1 MKFTNAAGTQEFY
14 NSLERTKSRGIP
26 QGSEGASLNEA
37 KLWLPQPVWVL
48 KGRRFK
54 QPWKWW
60 ALGAR
65 YQNVPDILSI
75 EGYWEAQLQHRHANE
90 NSALWLPDFY

>member
-26 QGSEGASLNEA
+26 QGSEGASINEA

-48 KGRRFK
+48 KVRRFK
-54 QPWKWW
+54 QP
-60 ALGAR
+60 
-65 YQNVPDILSI
+65 
-75 EGYWEAQLQHRHANE
+75 
-90 NSALWLPDFY
+90 